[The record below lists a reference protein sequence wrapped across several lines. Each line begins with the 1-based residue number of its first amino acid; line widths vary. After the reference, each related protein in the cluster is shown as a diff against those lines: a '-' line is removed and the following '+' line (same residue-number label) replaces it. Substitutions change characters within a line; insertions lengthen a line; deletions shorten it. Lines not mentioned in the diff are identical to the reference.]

1 MSSTLTLS
9 SSSRTR
15 KRKRHLDRLGSLL
28 RSSPQPTATTG
39 ETSPTNSSGPS
50 KRRSSAANTL
60 DGLRLS
66 CGSFLNFTNSPVDHP
81 SPFKHPKGTVFYS
94 KYQTTGSFF

>member
-1 MSSTLTLS
+1 MPSTLS
-9 SSSRTR
+9 SSSRAR

-28 RSSPQPTATTG
+28 RSSPLPSTPG
-39 ETSPTNSSGPS
+39 EISPTNSSGPS

-66 CGSFLNFTNSPVDHP
+66 CGSFLNFTNSPDHP
-81 SPFKHPKGTVFYS
+81 SPFKHPLGKFCI
-94 KYQTTGSFF
+94 